1 MQSVIKVGAHKIGYG
16 HKPFVIAEVGSNW
29 SSLEDCLTS
38 ITQAKMC
45 GADAVKFQ
53 AYTSESLYGFKQK
66 KALLDLDQKS
76 KELGFGSNVFLKM
89 LPEDTDME
97 TALKLEWLPKLKE
110 KADAVGIE
118 FMCSAFSPEL
128 LRIVNAYV
136 RIHKVASSE
145 MCHVQML
152 EKLRG
157 YGKPVFMSMAGQ
169 HPSDIDR
176 ALSVLSCEREFTVAQ
191 FKIKESPN
199 GMYDGSKP
207 TPTVLMYCVGGYP
220 SNRYNPRAI
229 ADLKA
234 RFPGVLIGLSDHSR
248 EVYSTTYRQDA
259 AVIEKHVNFV
269 GSTGPDAPHSL
280 DAEEFKDFVAG
291 LTALPEWTGP
301 TKEEKDFITRH
312 KRRLIATHDIPKGAA
327 LQMGVNFGVYRSLKD
342 ETHALS
348 PWHLYEVD
356 GLEAKRDIKAGD
368 GIGPG
373 DV

>member
-1 MQSVIKVGAHKIGYG
+1 MELELASQRKIGYG

-29 SSLEDCLTS
+29 SNLDDCMTS
-38 ITQAKMC
+38 ISQAKAC

-53 AYTSESLYGFKQK
+53 AYTREALYGQHDDYSTMPGQI
-66 KALLDLDQKS
+66 DL
-76 KELGFGSNVFLKM
+76 
-89 LPEDTDME
+89 
-97 TALKLEWLPKLKE
+97 AWLPKLKE

-152 EKLRG
+152 EELRG

-169 HPSDIDR
+169 HPSDIEM
-176 ALSVLSCEREFTVAQ
+176 ALDVLSN
-191 FKIKESPN
+191 IPL
-199 GMYDGSKP
+199 
-207 TPTVLMYCVGGYP
+207 VLMYCVGGYP

-229 ADLKA
+229 ADMKA
-234 RFPGVLIGLSDHSR
+234 RFPNVLIGLSDHSR

-269 GSTGPDAPHSL
+269 GATGPDAPHSL
-280 DAEEFKDFVAG
+280 NAEEFKDFVAG

-327 LQMGVNFGVYRSLKD
+327 LQIGVNFGIYRSLKD
-342 ETHALS
+342 DAHALS

-356 GLEAKRDIKAGD
+356 GLEVKRDIKAGD